1 MKIHITNPLLIKVNP
16 VARTLEDPK
25 YRPKTILSKK
35 VYNRKKEN
43 DRLRKNNKGMRRGY
57 EKS

>member
-1 MKIHITNPLLIKVNP
+1 MLIKPINP
-16 VARTLEDPK
+16 IARTLEDPK
-25 YRPKTILSKK
+25 YRPKTIPSKK

-43 DRLRKNNKGMRRGY
+43 DRVRKNNKRMRKGY

>member
-1 MKIHITNPLLIKVNP
+1 MLIKPINP
-16 VARTLEDPK
+16 VAKTLEDPK

-43 DRLRKNNKGMRRGY
+43 DRLRENNKRMRRGY
-57 EKS
+57 ERS

>member
-1 MKIHITNPLLIKVNP
+1 MLIKPINP
-16 VARTLEDPK
+16 VAKTLEDPK